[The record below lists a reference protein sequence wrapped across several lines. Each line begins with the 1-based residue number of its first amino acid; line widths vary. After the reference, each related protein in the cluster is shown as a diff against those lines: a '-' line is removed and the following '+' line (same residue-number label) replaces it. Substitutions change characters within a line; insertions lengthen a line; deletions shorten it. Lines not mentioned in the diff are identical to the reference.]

1 MSLYERLKANLLTS
15 AKLAA
20 DETLVPVLDPGRG
33 KTKTGYFWAIARD
46 DRPWGGANPPAVVYT
61 YAPGRSAEHRKAGVD
76 VQVEI
81 DLARRRMS
89 ITPVKAGET
98 ANGTT
103 TDTKNDWDSIYD
115 QN

>member
-1 MSLYERLKANLLTS
+1 LGKGPCTFKETDVTRALKA
-15 AKLAA
+15 A
-20 DETLVPVLDPGRG
+20 
-33 KTKTGYFWAIARD
+33 
-46 DRPWGGANPPAVVYT
+46 
-61 YAPGRSAEHRKAGVD
+61 RKAGVD

-81 DLARRRMS
+81 DLARRRMR
-89 ITPVKAGET
+89 ITPVKARET

>member
-1 MSLYERLKANLLTS
+1 VCVLGKGPCTFKEADVTRALKA
-15 AKLAA
+15 A
-20 DETLVPVLDPGRG
+20 
-33 KTKTGYFWAIARD
+33 
-46 DRPWGGANPPAVVYT
+46 
-61 YAPGRSAEHRKAGVD
+61 RKAGVD

-81 DLARRRMS
+81 DLARRRMR

-98 ANGTT
+98 ANRTP